1 MATKRTSREATISD
15 IAAAAGVSKAT
26 VSRVMNGVATVNEE
40 IAQRVRATVAE
51 LGYSPSATA
60 RSLSL
65 GESRTVGVVVPDLAN
80 PMFHQVL
87 HGLNRAAE
95 RDGYRVLVADTQE
108 HSDAESE
115 TVLDIR
121 NRTDAIALFA
131 PRMSR
136 EKLLELLPN
145 ISPVVVF
152 NRTTGKRAGAVLIDY
167 ADGIGQVARHLIA
180 LGHTRIAYLQGPPQ
194 ARSNMARQDG
204 LDLVS
209 EEHPDVDI
217 VGVPCGSAFE
227 DGYGAWPAVRE
238 TRATGV
244 IAFNDVVAL
253 GFLGRLS
260 EEDVRVPEDISVAG
274 FDDIPFSRYS
284 SPSLTTMTARL
295 GDVGE
300 RIWTTLLAQM
310 RGEAD
315 LEPTMFAPELAA
327 RSSTGA
333 AR

>member
-26 VSRVMNGVATVNEE
+26 VSRVMNGVVTVNEE
-40 IAQRVRATVAE
+40 IAQRVRAAVAE

-180 LGHTRIAYLQGPPQ
+180 LGHTRIAYLAGPPQ

-209 EEHPDVDI
+209 EEHPDVEI
-217 VGVPCGSAFE
+217 VNVPCGSSFE
-227 DGYGAWPAVRE
+227 DGYDAWPAVSE

-260 EEDVRVPEDISVAG
+260 EEGVRVPEDLSVSG

-327 RSSTGA
+327 RSSTGP
-333 AR
+333 RP